1 MTKIISLVKLLFYID
16 NFKKLGRKIVFVTG
30 CFDLLHSAHKLF
42 LQKAKAKGDILAV
55 GLEVDQRVKTMKG
68 TDRPINLWPVR
79 AANLARLKAVDFV
92 FSLPSDINRPQAQ
105 SKLLAKLKP
114 DVLAVS
120 SHTYHLE
127 KKRALVEKF
136 GGRLKNVMEY
146 DLQFSTSK
154 LLSVRRK
161 ANKG

>member
-1 MTKIISLVKLLFYID
+1 MVRSNKIVSLKKLLFYIS
-16 NFKKLGRKIVFVTG
+16 NFKKLGKKIVLVTG
-30 CFDLLHSAHKLF
+30 CFDLLHPIHKLF
-42 LQKAKAKGDILAV
+42 LQKAKAKGDILVV

-105 SKLLAKLKP
+105 SKLLAGLKP

-120 SHTYHLE
+120 SHTSHLSQKE
-127 KKRALVEKF
+127 KLVKRHNGQLRVV
-136 GGRLKNVMEY
+136 LKRIPN
-146 DLQFSTSK
+146 FSTSEILK
-154 LLSVRRK
+154 HRQ
-161 ANKG
+161 